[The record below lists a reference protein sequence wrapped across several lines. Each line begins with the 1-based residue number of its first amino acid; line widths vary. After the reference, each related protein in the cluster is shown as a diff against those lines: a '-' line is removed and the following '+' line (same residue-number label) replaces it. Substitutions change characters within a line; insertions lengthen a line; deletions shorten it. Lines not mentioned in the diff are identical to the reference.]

1 MTTPAPI
8 LMYHSVDTACAPA
21 YRRWTVTPKTF
32 TAQMD
37 LLRARGCSPLTIS
50 DLVQQMR
57 AGTPLAPGTI
67 AITFDDGLAD
77 FYRHALPILEER
89 GFASTLY
96 VTTGHVGGTASWLHA
111 LGEGDR
117 AMMSWDELATLGDRG
132 VECGAHTH
140 THPQLDLLPIDRA
153 RAEIET
159 SKSLL
164 EDRLGLP
171 VSSFAYP
178 HGYSTPAVRRI
189 VDAAGFTSACRV
201 AHALSATSETPLGLS
216 RIIVTEE
223 TSIEQLGQYLDGHD
237 LEVAP
242 AQWRP
247 RMLAWRA
254 YRAAT
259 SFASGLT
266 TVNNAVLDTKAGL
279 P

>member
-1 MTTPAPI
+1 MRVPIPI

-21 YRRWTVTPKTF
+21 YRRWMVTPNTF
-32 TAQMD
+32 AAQMD
-37 LLRARGCSPLTIS
+37 LLRDRGCRPVTIS
-50 DLVQQMR
+50 SLVQQMR
-57 AGTPLAPGTI
+57 AGIPPSPGTI

-77 FYRHALPILEER
+77 FYRQALPILEER

-96 VTTGHVGGTASWLHA
+96 VTTGHVGGTARWLHE

-117 AMMSWDELATLGDRG
+117 EMMNWDELATLGERG

-140 THPQLDLLPIDRA
+140 THPQLDLLPLDRA
-153 RAEIET
+153 RAEIAT

-189 VDAAGFTSACRV
+189 VDEAGFTSACRV

-216 RIIVTEE
+216 RIIVTED
-223 TSIEQLGQYLDGHD
+223 TSIELLGQYLDGQG
-237 LEVAP
+237 LEIAQ

-247 RMLAWRA
+247 RMSAWRA
-254 YRAAT
+254 YRATT
-259 SFASGLT
+259 SFVSGLMT
-266 TVNNAVLDTKAGL
+266 GNNTALNAGARL
-279 P
+279 S